1 MRRSWFVVVLGVVAV
16 IFAGCT
22 TAQPSPLPTA
32 SHTQPPTSS
41 APITTPTPTPT
52 FTPSPT
58 STRAALVISATDVTL
73 IDASGEV
80 VARLKFK
87 GEDPTPFA
95 QAISAAAGSAG
106 IEETKPGGPEGAK
119 FTSTF
124 TWDSMT
130 ITTVFSPDECDA
142 GCRGT
147 FLYVTAPRVGTL
159 PIHTASGIVVGQ
171 TVDEAK
177 KRGAQPTPDLPLAS
191 DPEDPSLINSTTE
204 GTKVVIPDADQGV
217 IIGIRAG
224 DWYTSLSGL

>member
-1 MRRSWFVVVLGVVAV
+1 MYNGAALAASDRFTHPAADV
-16 IFAGCT
+16 ISSDHH
-22 TAQPSPLPTA
+22 PN
-32 SHTQPPTSS
+32 SHTYLYTQPD
-41 APITTPTPTPT
+41 I
-52 FTPSPT
+52 
-58 STRAALVISATDVTL
+58 DVP
-73 IDASGEV
+73 
-80 VARLKFK
+80 R
-87 GEDPTPFA
+87 PTPFA

-124 TWDSMT
+124 TWDSLT

-204 GTKVVIPDADQGV
+204 GTNVVIPDADQGV

>member
-16 IFAGCT
+16 IFTGCT
-22 TAQPSPLPTA
+22 TAQPSPSPSA

-41 APITTPTPTPT
+41 APINTPTPTPT

-80 VARLKFK
+80 AARLKLK

-95 QAISAAAGSAG
+95 QAVNAAAGSSG
-106 IEETKPGGPEGAK
+106 VEETKPGGPEGAK

-124 TWDSMT
+124 TWDSLK

-159 PIHTASGIVVGQ
+159 PIRTASGIVVGQ

-177 KRGAQPTPDLPLAS
+177 KRGAQPTPELPLAS

-204 GTKVVIPDADQGV
+204 GTPVVIPDVDQGV
-217 IIGIRAG
+217 ITHIRAG
-224 DWYTSLSGL
+224 DWYRSVGGL